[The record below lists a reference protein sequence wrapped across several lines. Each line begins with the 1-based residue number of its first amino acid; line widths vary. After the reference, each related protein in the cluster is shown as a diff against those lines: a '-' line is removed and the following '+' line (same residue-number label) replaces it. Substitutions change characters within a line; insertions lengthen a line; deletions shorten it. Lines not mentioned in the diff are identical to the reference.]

1 MIKTVCQVE
10 TFFILI
16 GVNNIMKGL
25 STNIKYVYLL
35 ICSFLMGCHTST
47 KHEDYYI
54 ICFQTS
60 SVQNCY
66 IVRISND
73 TIRTSVGQR
82 SMAFLRYVYDNNR
95 IPLDSLYLD
104 TIVESKMQIINKDKL
119 TKLYGNLNTM
129 TKEKIINDFYP
140 GGSNDAWGVIII
152 AGNKQYA
159 VEYPTSN
166 RAIDN
171 VVRDISDLSPIKLF
185 ERKYTVAYSLN

>member
-1 MIKTVCQVE
+1 
-10 TFFILI
+10 
-16 GVNNIMKGL
+16 
-25 STNIKYVYLL
+25 
-35 ICSFLMGCHTST
+35 
-47 KHEDYYI
+47 
-54 ICFQTS
+54 
-60 SVQNCY
+60 
-66 IVRISND
+66 
-73 TIRTSVGQR
+73 
-82 SMAFLRYVYDNNR
+82 
-95 IPLDSLYLD
+95 
-104 TIVESKMQIINKDKL
+104 MQIINKDKL

-185 ERKYTVAYSLN
+185 ERKYTVAVPLN